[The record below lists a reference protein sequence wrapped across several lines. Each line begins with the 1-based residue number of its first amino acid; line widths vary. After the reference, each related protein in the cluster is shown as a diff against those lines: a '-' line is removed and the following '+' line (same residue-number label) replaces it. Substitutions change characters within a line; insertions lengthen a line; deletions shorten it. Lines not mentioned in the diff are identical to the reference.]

1 MEMNSTQTR
10 NAGSTAAGDNRR
22 EDLRDSTMMAHLLDA
37 LEQGTDIGHYGRLT
51 FAMIAR
57 HFMAEDELV
66 NLLAK
71 QPDQD
76 ETQARTLLLQVQQ
89 KDYNPPKRE
98 KILDWQAQ
106 QEFPII
112 PDVEDPNCGNVYSE
126 LKFPDGIYEHIQE
139 YYEER
144 AVAQAA

>member
-1 MEMNSTQTR
+1 MSVTQTR
-10 NAGSTAAGDNRR
+10 NDSSSTEGDNRSD
-22 EDLRDSTMMAHLLDA
+22 DLRDSPMMAHLLDA

-66 NLLAK
+66 GLLAK

-76 ETQARTLLLQVQQ
+76 ETQARALLMQVQQ

-112 PDVEDPNCGNVYSE
+112 PNSDDPNSGNVYSE
-126 LKFPDGIYEHIQE
+126 LKFPEGIYEHIQE

>member
-1 MEMNSTQTR
+1 MSTTQTQITS
-10 NAGSTAAGDNRR
+10 GTADGDTRS
-22 EDLRDSTMMAHLLDA
+22 ETLRDSPMMGYLLSA
-37 LEQGTDIGHYGRLT
+37 LEKGTDIGHYGRLT

-57 HFMAEDELV
+57 HFLEEDELV
-66 NLLAK
+66 GLLAK

-76 ETQARTLLLQVQQ
+76 ETRARALLMQVQQ

-112 PDVEDPNCGNVYSE
+112 PNSDDPNSGNIYSE
-126 LKFPDGIYEHIQE
+126 LKFPEGIYEHIQE
-139 YYEER
+139 YYEEK
-144 AVAQAA
+144 AEAQAA